1 MERLKAYLEELKD
14 EPEKW
19 LEKKRNDFDYI
30 KDTENYQYFSGYVQA
45 IEYALD
51 FIRHEQAKEKR
62 QQWKSNI

>member
-1 MERLKAYLEELKD
+1 MERRIMERLKAYLEELKA

-30 KDTENYQYFSGYVQA
+30 KDNDNYCYFSGYVQA

-51 FIRHEQAKEKR
+51 FIRNEQTKEKR
-62 QQWKSNI
+62 Q